1 MVFSFLPENERNSL
15 SSVKKMLRIVSFNRF
30 LGELRTPK
38 IAFEIYI
45 LTFIIYDFKVDLS
58 LELSTLSIDQNSS
71 NHTVF
76 AVTSKVTL
84 TDSEKEAIAKKRTR
98 TALQIQT
105 LNRISGLP
113 DLEPTSPISADNK
126 INFSSR
132 QACPERTLSK
142 VENVRL
148 SRSAGNKVCSGRVM
162 KTNRIQITIHS
173 FI

>member
-1 MVFSFLPENERNSL
+1 M
-15 SSVKKMLRIVSFNRF
+15 VSFVRF

>member
-1 MVFSFLPENERNSL
+1 M
-15 SSVKKMLRIVSFNRF
+15 
-30 LGELRTPK
+30 
-38 IAFEIYI
+38 
-45 LTFIIYDFKVDLS
+45 
-58 LELSTLSIDQNSS
+58 
-71 NHTVF
+71 
-76 AVTSKVTL
+76 TL
-84 TDSEKEAIAKKRTR
+84 TDSEVEYINTEAIAKKRT
-98 TALQIQT
+98 TALQIQTIQT

-162 KTNRIQITIHS
+162 KTNRIQIRIYS

>member
-1 MVFSFLPENERNSL
+1 M
-15 SSVKKMLRIVSFNRF
+15 
-30 LGELRTPK
+30 
-38 IAFEIYI
+38 
-45 LTFIIYDFKVDLS
+45 
-58 LELSTLSIDQNSS
+58 
-71 NHTVF
+71 
-76 AVTSKVTL
+76 TL
-84 TDSEKEAIAKKRTR
+84 TDSEAEYINIAKKR

-126 INFSSR
+126 IKFSSR

-162 KTNRIQITIHS
+162 KPNRIQITIFS
-173 FI
+173 FHLTLWARVSVQGVESLWSDCRFIPADWGS

>member
-1 MVFSFLPENERNSL
+1 M
-15 SSVKKMLRIVSFNRF
+15 
-30 LGELRTPK
+30 GELRTPK

>member
-1 MVFSFLPENERNSL
+1 M
-15 SSVKKMLRIVSFNRF
+15 
-30 LGELRTPK
+30 
-38 IAFEIYI
+38 
-45 LTFIIYDFKVDLS
+45 
-58 LELSTLSIDQNSS
+58 STLSIDQNSS

-84 TDSEKEAIAKKRTR
+84 TDSEKEYINIEAIAKKRT
-98 TALQIQT
+98 TALKIQT

-162 KTNRIQITIHS
+162 KTNRIQITIYS

>member
-1 MVFSFLPENERNSL
+1 M
-15 SSVKKMLRIVSFNRF
+15 
-30 LGELRTPK
+30 
-38 IAFEIYI
+38 
-45 LTFIIYDFKVDLS
+45 
-58 LELSTLSIDQNSS
+58 
-71 NHTVF
+71 
-76 AVTSKVTL
+76 TL
-84 TDSEKEAIAKKRTR
+84 TDSEAEYINIEAIAKKRT
-98 TALQIQT
+98 TLQIQT

-162 KTNRIQITIHS
+162 TTNRIQITIYS
-173 FI
+173 FHLILWAY

>member
-1 MVFSFLPENERNSL
+1 M
-15 SSVKKMLRIVSFNRF
+15 
-30 LGELRTPK
+30 
-38 IAFEIYI
+38 
-45 LTFIIYDFKVDLS
+45 
-58 LELSTLSIDQNSS
+58 
-71 NHTVF
+71 
-76 AVTSKVTL
+76 TL
-84 TDSEKEAIAKKRTR
+84 TDSEVEYINTEAFAKKRT

-162 KTNRIQITIHS
+162 KTNRIQITIIPSSNPVGLLGTGLFKVNLEFS
-173 FI
+173 FSFPGFSFSGLDLVFKSGFLT

>member
-1 MVFSFLPENERNSL
+1 MVSSSLPRNERWDNFHYMKSSQEHSFLG
-15 SSVKKMLRIVSFNRF
+15 RI
-30 LGELRTPK
+30 
-38 IAFEIYI
+38 EIYSWPLNI
-45 LTFIIYDFKVDLS
+45 CDFKVDLS
-58 LELSTLSIDQNSS
+58 TLSMDQNSS

-76 AVTSKVTL
+76 AATSKVTL
-84 TDSEKEAIAKKRTR
+84 TDSEAEYINIAKKR

-162 KTNRIQITIHS
+162 KTNRIQITI
-173 FI
+173 

>member
-1 MVFSFLPENERNSL
+1 M
-15 SSVKKMLRIVSFNRF
+15 
-30 LGELRTPK
+30 
-38 IAFEIYI
+38 
-45 LTFIIYDFKVDLS
+45 
-58 LELSTLSIDQNSS
+58 
-71 NHTVF
+71 
-76 AVTSKVTL
+76 TL
-84 TDSEKEAIAKKRTR
+84 TDSEVEYINTEAIAKKRT

-148 SRSAGNKVCSGRVM
+148 SRSAGNKVCNGRVM
-162 KTNRIQITIHS
+162 KTNRIQITIFS
-173 FI
+173 FHLTLWAY

>member
-1 MVFSFLPENERNSL
+1 M
-15 SSVKKMLRIVSFNRF
+15 
-30 LGELRTPK
+30 
-38 IAFEIYI
+38 
-45 LTFIIYDFKVDLS
+45 
-58 LELSTLSIDQNSS
+58 DQNSS

-76 AVTSKVTL
+76 AATSKVTL
-84 TDSEKEAIAKKRTR
+84 TDSEAEYINIAKKR

-126 INFSSR
+126 INISSR

-162 KTNRIQITIHS
+162 KTNRIQITIYS
-173 FI
+173 FHLIDIILWAY